1 MSDIKATLTPSN
13 RLLVTNY
20 SVGGSVASVTLTNLI
35 DVDASN
41 LADGALLIYRES
53 QGTGK
58 WVASV
63 DLDNENTVLE
73 GGTF

>member
-1 MSDIKATLTPSN
+1 MATIKAKITPQN

-20 SVGGSVASVTLTNLI
+20 SVGGTAGSIKVTDLF
-35 DVDASN
+35 DVDN
-41 LADGALLIYRES
+41 TGLANGALLIYNEPA
-53 QGTGK
+53 QK
-58 WVASV
+58 WETKI

>member
-20 SVGGSVASVTLTNLI
+20 SVGGSVASVTLSNLI
-35 DVDASN
+35 DVDATG
-41 LADGALLIYRES
+41 LADGALLIYNASTTQWE
-53 QGTGK
+53 
-58 WVASV
+58 ASV
-63 DLDNENTVLE
+63 ELDNESTVLE

>member
-1 MSDIKATLTPSN
+1 MSNIKATLTPQN

-20 SVGGSVASVTLTNLI
+20 AVGETAGSIRVGDLFDVNVSGLGDGAILI
-35 DVDASN
+35 YNASN
-41 LADGALLIYRES
+41 QRWE
-53 QGTGK
+53 
-58 WVASV
+58 ASI